1 MESFKSTPHSIAC
14 DAATIYSKL
23 TNPSLIQQQIEANAD
38 RIDEQARQHLDT
50 VKFTEDS
57 ISIQSPMGEV
67 ALSLDRENSI
77 EDERVVY
84 TASSSPV
91 PINMVINLQS
101 QDDGTTM
108 STAELQL
115 QLPFF
120 LRKMVVMK
128 HIISLSSELGMTCIA
143 EGAETVD
150 QVDLLFKN
158 GCTRVQGYFFDKPL
172 PVRDFCA
179 RLENPRYTQEHSGN
193 RKRKRQA

>member
-101 QDDGTTM
+101 QHDGTTM

-120 LRKMVVMK
+120 LRKMVEGQ
-128 HIISLSSELGMTCIA
+128 LQ
-143 EGAETVD
+143 EGAERFGE
-150 QVDLLFKN
+150 LLS
-158 GCTRVQGYFFDKPL
+158 RIPFD
-172 PVRDFCA
+172 
-179 RLENPRYTQEHSGN
+179 RL
-193 RKRKRQA
+193 

>member
-50 VKFTEDS
+50 VNFTEDS

-120 LRKMVVMK
+120 LRKMVEGQ
-128 HIISLSSELGMTCIA
+128 LQ
-143 EGAETVD
+143 EGAERFGE
-150 QVDLLFKN
+150 LLS
-158 GCTRVQGYFFDKPL
+158 RIPFD
-172 PVRDFCA
+172 
-179 RLENPRYTQEHSGN
+179 RL
-193 RKRKRQA
+193 

>member
-84 TASSSPV
+84 TASSSPG

-120 LRKMVVMK
+120 LRKMVEGQ
-128 HIISLSSELGMTCIA
+128 LQ
-143 EGAETVD
+143 EGAERFGE
-150 QVDLLFKN
+150 LLS
-158 GCTRVQGYFFDKPL
+158 RIPFD
-172 PVRDFCA
+172 
-179 RLENPRYTQEHSGN
+179 RL
-193 RKRKRQA
+193 